1 MGSDR
6 STLTTHT
13 SCRDCRRLE
22 FSITGGRRHNSRV
35 AAAVLPL
42 PAKCMF
48 AV

>member
-1 MGSDR
+1 MGVRRVYAD
-6 STLTTHT
+6 HPHVMQG
-13 SCRDCRRLE
+13 RRLK
-22 FSITGGRRHNSRV
+22 FSITGGPRHNSRV